1 MSLFQDTYV
10 FVLAGGSGERFW
22 PLSRQ
27 KKPKHLLKLFSK
39 KTLLEET
46 LTRFEGIIPNENL
59 FILTNKIQLDEIK
72 QAIPHFPETQIVIEP
87 AKRDTGPATALATAI
102 AYSKNPKAR
111 IGLFPSD
118 ALIQG
123 VPTFRQHLIDSLHLL
138 KEENAFITFA
148 IPPRSPSTGFGY
160 LEYGDS
166 IQKSPEKTPFVHV
179 ARFIEKP
186 NLSSAQEYV
195 KSGKFGWNGGIFLW
209 KAETYL
215 EESMRLVPEFATF
228 IREYPS
234 QDPVKY
240 LESRFI
246 KLPKISVD
254 YALMEKAK
262 RVIAAKTSFD
272 WDDVGSWTA
281 IQDHLG
287 SDSDKNLHIGKVYS
301 IDSQSNIV
309 HASSRAVALCGVENL
324 VVVETPDAIL
334 VCHRDKVQEIK
345 KLHPQL
351 PPELI

>member
-10 FVLAGGSGERFW
+10 FILAGGSGERFW

-27 KKPKHLLKLFSK
+27 RKPKHLLRLFSK

-46 LTRFEGIIPNENL
+46 LTRFDGIIPPENL
-59 FILTNKIQLDEIK
+59 FILTNKVQLEELK
-72 QAIPHFPETQIVIEP
+72 QAIPHFSEKQIVIEP

-102 AYSKNPKAR
+102 AYSKKPNAK

-123 VPTFRQHLIDSLHLL
+123 VPTFQKHLRDSIQLL
-138 KEENAFITFA
+138 DQENAFISFA
-148 IPPRSPSTGFGY
+148 IPPRYPSTGFGY
-160 LEYGDS
+160 LEYGS
-166 IQKSPEKTPFVHV
+166 ALAPGAEKTPFVNV
-179 ARFIEKP
+179 QRFVEKP
-186 NLSSAQEYV
+186 TLASAKEYIA
-195 KSGKFGWNGGIFLW
+195 SGNFGWNGGIFLW

-215 EESMRLVPEFATF
+215 QESMRLVPEFATF

-234 QDPVKY
+234 SDPAAY
-240 LESRFI
+240 LETRFV

-254 YALMEKAK
+254 YALMEKAQ

-287 SDSDKNLHIGKVYS
+287 SDSDKNLHVGKVYS
-301 IDSQSNIV
+301 LDSHSNIV
-309 HASSRAVALCGVENL
+309 HASSRTVALCGVDNL
-324 VVVETPDAIL
+324 VVVETADAIL

-351 PPELI
+351 PPELT